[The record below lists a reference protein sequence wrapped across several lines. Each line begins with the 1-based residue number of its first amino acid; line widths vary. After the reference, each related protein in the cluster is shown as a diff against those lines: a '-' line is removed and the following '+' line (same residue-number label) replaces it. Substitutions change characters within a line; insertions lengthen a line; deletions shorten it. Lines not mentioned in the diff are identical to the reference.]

1 MCTTKSVFLSD
12 NISTVAWA
20 WAWRTSPGSCLSTV
34 VVLQKFSRLN
44 TGNVVVVPG
53 SVCTITRLVS
63 VCSGCLLLLVGGPPQ
78 LLSVTGRGYR

>member
-1 MCTTKSVFLSD
+1 MVLMAIDFSHVTGCLCVRLKAFSYRIIALFRLAGLAEFQ
-12 NISTVAWA
+12 TVA

-53 SVCTITRLVS
+53 SM
-63 VCSGCLLLLVGGPPQ
+63 
-78 LLSVTGRGYR
+78 YYY